1 LDSATAGRTLR
12 RSDSGRRQVE
22 RGFHKEQT
30 MAMIPPPEGLSA
42 EDYDAIEAAVVE
54 TVRGRWFLA
63 EYTRRSRVDE
73 LRQMLDGLA
82 RLEATVRDQQLP
94 NDPSIRLLV
103 QRLRDVSQT
112 LESLAGNMRADGI
125 AENYCRDVETQS
137 RAVGGLLRGAPTL
150 RNAPQAETK
159 PSLARPAEHLPP
171 PAEIPSP
178 PPAAPAPAAPAS
190 VRARAEPG
198 ALTRLDRL
206 STSEKVALFS

>member
-1 LDSATAGRTLR
+1 
-12 RSDSGRRQVE
+12 
-22 RGFHKEQT
+22 

-73 LRQMLDGLA
+73 MRQMLEGLA
-82 RLEATVRDQQLP
+82 KLEQTVREQHLP

-112 LESLAGNMRADGI
+112 LEILAGNMRADGVD
-125 AENYCRDVETQS
+125 EPYCRDVETQA
-137 RAVGGLLRGAPTL
+137 RAVGGLLRGAPVLKSTPP
-150 RNAPQAETK
+150 APDNKPGLSRPPEHLPAPTAPAAVSQ
-159 PSLARPAEHLPP
+159 PSLAPVSNGQRG
-171 PAEIPSP
+171 
-178 PPAAPAPAAPAS
+178 
-190 VRARAEPG
+190 EPG

-206 STSEKVALFS
+206 STSEKVELFS

>member
-1 LDSATAGRTLR
+1 
-12 RSDSGRRQVE
+12 
-22 RGFHKEQT
+22 

-63 EYTRRSRVDE
+63 EYARRSRVDE

-82 RLEATVRDQQLP
+82 KLEHTVREQQVP

-112 LESLAGNMRADGI
+112 LEILAGKMRDDGI
-125 AENYCRDVETQS
+125 GEHYCRDVETQA
-137 RAVGGLLRGAPTL
+137 RAVGGLLRGAPVL
-150 RNAPQAETK
+150 KAASPAHDVK
-159 PSLARPAEHLPP
+159 PSLSRPPEPLPAP
-171 PAEIPSP
+171 VAAIPQ
-178 PPAAPAPAAPAS
+178 PPAAPTPPAVP
-190 VRARAEPG
+190 RGEPG

>member
-1 LDSATAGRTLR
+1 
-12 RSDSGRRQVE
+12 
-22 RGFHKEQT
+22 

-82 RLEATVRDQQLP
+82 KLEQTVRDQQLP

-112 LESLAGNMRADGI
+112 LEILAGKMRDEGI
-125 AENYCRDVETQS
+125 GEHYCRDVETQA
-137 RAVGGLLRGAPTL
+137 RAVGGLLRGAPVL
-150 RNAPQAETK
+150 RAA
-159 PSLARPAEHLPP
+159 
-171 PAEIPSP
+171 
-178 PPAAPAPAAPAS
+178 PPAADIKPGLSRPPEPSPVAAITQSPSVPSPVAP
-190 VRARAEPG
+190 RGEPG

>member
-1 LDSATAGRTLR
+1 
-12 RSDSGRRQVE
+12 
-22 RGFHKEQT
+22 

-82 RLEATVRDQQLP
+82 KLEQTVRDQQLP

-112 LESLAGNMRADGI
+112 LEILAGKMRDEGI
-125 AENYCRDVETQS
+125 GENYCRDVETQA
-137 RAVGGLLRGAPTL
+137 RAVGGLLRRAPVL
-150 RNAPQAETK
+150 KAA
-159 PSLARPAEHLPP
+159 PP
-171 PAEIPSP
+171 PADVKPGLPRPPEPLRAPVAAIPQP
-178 PPAAPAPAAPAS
+178 LGVPGPAAP
-190 VRARAEPG
+190 RGEPG